1 MNNRDDFFD
10 DIINDEITDEFEMD
24 DFSPDDE
31 QIEEDDDDDAVVRTV
46 VLAKNE
52 MLALL
57 SLKSSTDSGVIVRV
71 DPRQPIPAA
80 KSYDDAQ
87 LALKWFNHSLATS
100 KKNGWEV
107 VFDGEPLFG

>member
-1 MNNRDDFFD
+1 MNNQDDFFD
-10 DIINDEITDEFEMD
+10 DVINDEFEMD
-24 DFSPDDE
+24 DFAPDEEQDE
-31 QIEEDDDDDAVVRTV
+31 EEDEDEGAVVRTV

>member
-1 MNNRDDFFD
+1 MDNRDDFFD
-10 DIINDEITDEFEMD
+10 DIISDEISDEFEAD
-24 DFSPDDE
+24 DFAPDEE
-31 QIEEDDDDDAVVRTV
+31 QEEDDDEGAVVRTV
-46 VLAKNE
+46 VLSKNE

-57 SLKSSTDSGVIVRV
+57 SLKSSADASVIVRV

-80 KSYDDAQ
+80 KSYDDAE

-100 KKNGWEV
+100 KKNGWDV

>member
-1 MNNRDDFFD
+1 MNNQDDFFD
-10 DIINDEITDEFEMD
+10 DIISDEISDEFEAD
-24 DFSPDDE
+24 DFAPDEEQDE
-31 QIEEDDDDDAVVRTV
+31 DETDGAVVRTV

-57 SLKSSTDSGVIVRV
+57 SLKSSADSGVIVRV

-80 KSYDDAQ
+80 KSYDDAE

-100 KKNGWEV
+100 KKNGWNV

>member
-1 MNNRDDFFD
+1 MNDRDDFFD
-10 DIINDEITDEFEMD
+10 DIISDEISDEFELE
-24 DFSPDDE
+24 DFAPDE
-31 QIEEDDDDDAVVRTV
+31 EEGAEDDDDGAVVRTV

-57 SLKSSTDSGVIVRV
+57 SLKSSSDSGVIVRV

-80 KSYDDAQ
+80 KSYDDAA

-100 KKNGWEV
+100 RKNGWEI